1 MENNIQNK
9 MRVIDKV
16 AVLKC
21 TSYDK
26 KELSQKI
33 EKCVSLIGG
42 FEKYISGARKILLK
56 PNFLSASAPATA
68 VTTHPAFVES
78 IVDIIK
84 KIAGSNIEITIADSP
99 GVATPHTKKDL
110 SKLYEITGFKYFH
123 DMPGVTLNLDTGY
136 STVSFKDGKVLKQL
150 EVIKPALEAD
160 LIINL
165 PKFKTHSLTRMTGAV
180 KNMYGIIH
188 GRTKTLLHTKFMDIH
203 KFNDMLL
210 DVYLFKKP
218 VINIM
223 DGILG
228 MEGEGPGTSG
238 KARDIGLILASTNGI
253 ALDNVASIIMGF
265 KEKQIPLMSCAME
278 RNLPG
283 FEFKDIEILGEKI
296 EEVVI
301 SNFIMPKNSNIDR
314 ITKNRFINTYIFPFI
329 RNTLSLSPYQ
339 NKIKCNLCGICSDIC
354 PEIAI
359 IIEGEKLKLDYKKC
373 VRCYCCSEMCPNAA
387 MNLEYSFLG
396 NLIFGRKRK
405 IPNRKYII
413 EI

>member
-1 MENNIQNK
+1 METDIQNK
-9 MRVIDKV
+9 GKIKDKV
-16 AVLKC
+16 AILKC

-26 KELSQKI
+26 EELSQKI

-42 FEKYISGARKILLK
+42 FKKYISDAKKILLK
-56 PNFLSASAPATA
+56 PNLLSASAPDTA

-78 IVDIIK
+78 IIDIIK

-99 GVATPHTKKDL
+99 GVATPHTREDL
-110 SKLYEITGFKYFH
+110 SRLYKIAGFEYFH
-123 DMPGVTLNLDTGY
+123 NMPGVTLNLDTGY
-136 STVSFKDGKVLKQL
+136 KTVSFKDGKVLKQL
-150 EVIKPALEAD
+150 EVIKPVIEAD

-165 PKFKTHSLTRMTGAV
+165 PKFKTHSLTGMTGAV

-188 GRTKTLLHTKFMDIH
+188 GKSKTLLHTKFMDAH

-228 MEGEGPGTSG
+228 MEGEGPGMSG
-238 KARDIGLILASTNGI
+238 KARETSLILASTNGI

-265 KEKQIPLMSCAME
+265 KEKQVPLMSCAME

-296 EEVVI
+296 EEVII
-301 SNFIMPKNSNIDR
+301 SNFILPKNSNIDR

-329 RNTLSLSPYQ
+329 RNTLSPSPYQ
-339 NKIKCNLCGICSDIC
+339 NKIKCNLCGICRDIC

-359 IIEGEKLKLDYKKC
+359 MIEDKKLKLDYKKC
-373 VRCYCCSEMCPNAA
+373 IRCYCCSEMCPNGA
-387 MNLEYSFLG
+387 MILKYSLIG
-396 NLIFGRKRK
+396 NLIFGRKV
-405 IPNRKYII
+405 KY
-413 EI
+413 

>member
-1 MENNIQNK
+1 VGKEWEMESNIQSK
-9 MRVIDKV
+9 IRVKDRV
-16 AVLKC
+16 VVLKC

-26 KELSQKI
+26 EELVQKI

-42 FEKYISGARKILLK
+42 FEKYISGAKKILLK

-84 KIAGSNIEITIADSP
+84 KVAGSKVDITIADSP

-123 DMPGVTLNLDTGY
+123 DIPGVTLNLDTGY
-136 STVSFKDGKVLKQL
+136 KTVSFKDGKVLKQL
-150 EVIKPALEAD
+150 EVIKPVLEAD

-188 GRTKTLLHTKFMDIH
+188 GRAKTLLHTKFIDVY

-218 VINIM
+218 VLNIM

-238 KARDIGLILASTNGI
+238 KARETGLILASANGI
-253 ALDNVASIIMGF
+253 ALDNVVSMLMGF
-265 KEKQIPLMSCAME
+265 KEKQIPLMSCAAE

-283 FEFKDIEILGEKI
+283 FELKDIEILGEKK
-296 EEVVI
+296 EDVLMN
-301 SNFIMPKNSNIDR
+301 NFILPKNSNIDK
-314 ITKNRFINTYIFPFI
+314 ITKNRFANTYIFPFI

-339 NKIKCNLCGICSDIC
+339 NKIKCTLCGTCRDIC

-359 IIEGEKLKLDYKKC
+359 IIKGEKLKLDYKKC
-373 VRCYCCSEMCPNAA
+373 IRCYCCSEMCPNGA
-387 MNLEYSFLG
+387 MDLKYSFLG
-396 NLIFGRKRK
+396 NLILGRKERH
-405 IPNRKYII
+405 
-413 EI
+413 

>member
-1 MENNIQNK
+1 MGNNLKNK
-9 MRVIDKV
+9 NAIKDKV
-16 AVLKC
+16 AILKC
-21 TSYDK
+21 TSYN
-26 KELSQKI
+26 KEELLQRI

-42 FEKYISGARKILLK
+42 FEKYISGAKKILLK
-56 PNFLSASAPATA
+56 PNLLSPSAPATA
-68 VTTHPAFVES
+68 VITHPVFVEC
-78 IVDIIK
+78 IIDIIK
-84 KIAGSNIEITIADSP
+84 KIAGGNIEITIADSP

-110 SKLYEITGFKYFH
+110 SRLYEITGFKYFL
-123 DMPGVTLNLDTGY
+123 DMPGVTLNFDTGY
-136 STVSFKDGKVLKQL
+136 RTVSFKGGKVLKQL
-150 EVIKPALEAD
+150 KVIKPVLEAD

-165 PKFKTHSLTRMTGAV
+165 PKFKTHSLTGMTGAV
-180 KNMYGIIH
+180 KNMYGTIH
-188 GRTKTLLHTKFMDIH
+188 GRTKTLLHTKFMDIQ

-210 DVYLFKKP
+210 DIYLFKKP
-218 VINIM
+218 AINIM
-223 DGILG
+223 DAILG
-228 MEGEGPGTSG
+228 MEGEGPGMSG
-238 KARDIGLILASTNGI
+238 KARETGLIIASINGI

-265 KEKQIPLMSCAME
+265 KEKQIPLISCAME

-301 SNFIMPKNSNIDR
+301 SNFIMPKISNIDR
-314 ITKNRFINTYIFPFI
+314 ITKNRFVNTYIFPFI

-339 NKIKCNLCGICSDIC
+339 DKIKCNLCGICRDIC

-396 NLIFGRKRK
+396 NLIFGRKE
-405 IPNRKYII
+405 KYQTENI
-413 EI
+413 